1 MKSIFKVNSIK
12 YKIVLINI
20 MIVFLFL
27 VIQVYQFNS
36 FSKQINSMVEL
47 KEKSLQTALLSQEIK
62 LSVVQVQQ
70 WLTDISATRGIE
82 GFEDGFTAAENYAKQ
97 FANQLQEIEALNP
110 DAEEQMQEIETAF
123 NNYYEVGVSMAH
135 AYIDGGPTAGNIMM
149 SVFDLYGANIN
160 KKVEEFKAQSITDIN
175 DSLSAITASLSS
187 LIKKSVI
194 ILFGVLFL
202 SIFLSLLISN
212 RITKP
217 IKILMEK
224 SEQAANGNLKIVD
237 NKMINQ
243 NSADEIGH
251 LSASFNI
258 MINNLVRLI
267 TNVSNSS
274 QNLAAASQELSASAE
289 QSAQATSQVASSISE
304 TAAYTTKQSEL
315 VDNALTLLEEV
326 SSGIHQINS
335 TAQIIA
341 QKAQNSAQASNNGS
355 DQITFANE
363 QMRAIE
369 KSVKY
374 LAEVITKLGDQ
385 SQEIGEIVDAISGIA
400 GQTNLLALNAAIE
413 AARAGEQGRGFA
425 VVAEEVRKLAEQ
437 SQGASNKIADLI
449 DQIQKDTK
457 KAVAAMGI
465 GTEEVTK
472 GIEVMHHAE
481 LSFEEISGSVSEVL
495 NQVEGATTLMQNISS
510 QSEKLLISVRD
521 IDTISKEIAGQ
532 AQTASAATQEQTAS
546 DEEIASS
553 SENLAQMA
561 QDLQKVLNK
570 FKV

>member
-1 MKSIFKVNSIK
+1 
-12 YKIVLINI
+12 
-20 MIVFLFL
+20 
-27 VIQVYQFNS
+27 
-36 FSKQINSMVEL
+36 MVEL